1 MDYPRLLS
9 HMDVVWTEEGN
20 QAQVTP
26 EGVLVSKIR
35 TYKMAALLGNR
46 IFTYTGGGRGGK
58 LQMAEAMAFNRQTL
72 GQIGDGLAGYNFP
85 ADQKAYVS
93 FFRDRFDLYRD
104 VQSRPDV
111 AVLHSYASM
120 AYNNDLPWQSTMLME
135 QALIRSKVPFE
146 IIFDAQ
152 LNDLAKYSAL
162 VLPDQECLG
171 EAQMALIRKYV
182 ESGGGLVA
190 TEQTSIY
197 DEWRRRRESFGLR
210 DVFGIDAPKY
220 RENLY
225 TFRPYPGANPGAGM
239 PRQAS
244 AARAAPAPVRRNFGR
259 GRSAYIPQVRPAVA
273 KPAGAAMTSEYWKLP
288 VNWPQIVD
296 EVRWAANGFS
306 LEVKGPPTLVA
317 EPLDQPGT
325 GRVLIHLINYDER
338 RPAPENIAVSLRIPA
353 GKTVRAVHLASPD
366 AAGTPTL
373 AHTVTGGRAAFTVP
387 RVRTYSVAVVELR

>member
-1 MDYPRLLS
+1 
-9 HMDVVWTEEGN
+9 
-20 QAQVTP
+20 
-26 EGVLVSKIR
+26 
-35 TYKMAALLGNR
+35 MAKR
-46 IFTYTGGGRGGK
+46 R
-58 LQMAEAMAFNRQTL
+58 
-72 GQIGDGLAGYNFP
+72 
-85 ADQKAYVS
+85 
-93 FFRDRFDLYRD
+93 
-104 VQSRPDV
+104 
-111 AVLHSYASM
+111 
-120 AYNNDLPWQSTMLME
+120 WQ
-135 QALIRSKVPFE
+135 
-146 IIFDAQ
+146 
-152 LNDLAKYSAL
+152 
-162 VLPDQECLG
+162 
-171 EAQMALIRKYV
+171 LIRKYV

-197 DEWRRRRESFGLR
+197 DEWRRRRENFGLR
-210 DVFGIDAPKY
+210 DIFGIDAPKY

-225 TFRPYPGANPGAGM
+225 TFRPYPGVNPGAGM

-244 AARAAPAPVRRNFGR
+244 AAPAAPAPVRRNFGR

-288 VNWPQIVD
+288 VNWQQIVD

-306 LEVKGPPTLVA
+306 LEVKGPPALVA

-353 GKTVRAVHLASPD
+353 GKTVRAVRLASPD

-387 RVRTYSVAVVELR
+387 RVRTYSVAIVELR